1 MQASGVPPHPE
12 ADSARRARAE
22 AIAAMHL
29 ATIRRQFAIIRRL
42 GGDDPGPRAREG
54 FWCVVETVL
63 AHLCGRRMTQKLLA
77 AEVRG
82 LISGPTL
89 SRALADMEARDLIRC
104 MPAPEDARV
113 KLLLPTE
120 RALSILFT
128 RADESY
134 AEFAGIIAAAE
145 RRIAESPD
153 AAGDSA
159 VADPP
164 ERGASPPS

>member
-1 MQASGVPPHPE
+1 M
-12 ADSARRARAE
+12 
-22 AIAAMHL
+22 
-29 ATIRRQFAIIRRL
+29 
-42 GGDDPGPRAREG
+42 
-54 FWCVVETVL
+54 ETVL

-77 AEVRG
+77 AEARG

-134 AEFAGIIAAAE
+134 AEFGPVE
-145 RRIAESPD
+145 KRLWS
-153 AAGDSA
+153 
-159 VADPP
+159 
-164 ERGASPPS
+164 